1 MFRLIVEKNKGK
13 TQRRAQR
20 GTKCHAALHKTAGTA
35 PNATQPPLG
44 MLSFVIQC
52 I

>member
-1 MFRLIVEKNKGK
+1 MLLEK

-20 GTKCHAALHKTAGTA
+20 GTKYHAAPNKTAGSA
-35 PNATQPPLG
+35 PNAAQPPLG
-44 MLSFVIQC
+44 MLFFVIHC